1 MVSDIIQRRLPAEV
15 RVGLQWQ
22 VTEVRLGFCFRWLF
36 YTLVFRFKSSI
47 FKCKLLDTKWRLCR
61 NILFSIALLHDPI
74 NQLPMRTVK
83 NNDE

>member
-15 RVGLQWQ
+15 RVGVQWQ

-47 FKCKLLDTKWRLCR
+47 L
-61 NILFSIALLHDPI
+61 S
-74 NQLPMRTVK
+74 VSY
-83 NNDE
+83 

>member
-22 VTEVRLGFCFRWLF
+22 VTEVRLGSCFRWLF

-47 FKCKLLDTKWRLCR
+47 L
-61 NILFSIALLHDPI
+61 S
-74 NQLPMRTVK
+74 VSY
-83 NNDE
+83 